1 MTALVSPGRSIPV
14 LLRHSTFTLENQEKN
29 MKRRTMLAGVLT
41 AMTVFAAGCTTTGN
55 PSGGTSMSKRESI
68 NSSSQ
73 AALSRLYANTRGSH
87 ELVAKAR
94 GVLVFPSVV
103 AAGLGVGGE
112 YGEGEL
118 LVGGVP
124 AGYYSTA
131 SASLGL
137 QIGAQDKAMMF
148 LFMTEDSLRRFQSS
162 AGWTAGADATVAV
175 LKVGANGDI
184 DTATATAPVIGFVVT
199 NAGLM
204 AGATIQGTKVSKLNI

>member
-1 MTALVSPGRSIPV
+1 MNRRNLIAGLFTAL
-14 LLRHSTFTLENQEKN
+14 
-29 MKRRTMLAGVLT
+29 
-41 AMTVFAAGCTTTGN
+41 TVIAAGCTTTGN

-73 AALSRLYANTRGSH
+73 AALSRLYANTRGTH

-118 LVGGVP
+118 IVGGAP
-124 AGYYSTA
+124 TAYYSTA
-131 SASLGL
+131 SASFGL
-137 QIGAQDKAMMF
+137 QIGAQDKALFF
-148 LFMTEDSLRRFQSS
+148 LFMNEESLNKFRSS
-162 AGWTAGADATVAV
+162 EGWTAGADATVAA
-175 LKVGANGDI
+175 LKVGANGDV
-184 DTATATAPVIGFVVT
+184 DLNTATQPVIGFVVT

-204 AGATIQGTKVSKLNI
+204 AGATIAGTKVTRISI

>member
-1 MTALVSPGRSIPV
+1 
-14 LLRHSTFTLENQEKN
+14 
-29 MKRRTMLAGVLT
+29 MKSRTILAGVLT

-73 AALSRLYANTRGSH
+73 AALSRLYSNTRGSH

-118 LVGGVP
+118 MVGGAP

-137 QIGAQDKAMMF
+137 QIGAQDKAVVF
-148 LFMTEDSLRRFQSS
+148 LFMTEDSLRKFQGS

-175 LKVGANGDI
+175 AKVGANGDL
-184 DTATATAPVIGFVVT
+184 DTTTITQPVIGFVVT
-199 NAGLM
+199 NSGLM
-204 AGATIQGTKVSKLNI
+204 AGATIQGTKVSRLDI

>member
-1 MTALVSPGRSIPV
+1 MKHRAL
-14 LLRHSTFTLENQEKN
+14 
-29 MKRRTMLAGVLT
+29 LAGVLT
-41 AMTVFAAGCTTTGN
+41 AMTVIAAGCTTTGN

-68 NSSSQ
+68 NTSSQ

-87 ELVAKAR
+87 ELVNKAR

-118 LVGGVP
+118 LIGGAP

-131 SASLGL
+131 SASFGL
-137 QIGAQDKAMMF
+137 QIGAQDKAVIF
-148 LFMTEDSLRRFQSS
+148 LFMNEESLRSFQNSS
-162 AGWTAGADATVAV
+162 GWTAGADATVAV

-204 AGATIQGTKVSKLNI
+204 AGATVQGTKVSRLSI